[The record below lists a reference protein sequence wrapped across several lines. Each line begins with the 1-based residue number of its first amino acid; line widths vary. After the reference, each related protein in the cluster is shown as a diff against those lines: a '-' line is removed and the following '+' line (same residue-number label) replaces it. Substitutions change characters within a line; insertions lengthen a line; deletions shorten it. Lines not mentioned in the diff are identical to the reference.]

1 MISRNDHRHSVAQ
14 CGFDYDRSR
23 ISGSFQSSN
32 DSSLDLSRPR
42 LKFCVYPHQIRNFRS
57 MAFGCALSVLRTT
70 GRAFVYLLD
79 LFIPKSYIPVNNFF
93 IPKTMSAKMGRPRL
107 PKGQAKDF
115 QIGVRFTRKE
125 AEKIKKAISE
135 TGLSNANWA
144 RNALIQAASS

>member
-1 MISRNDHRHSVAQ
+1 MTVHLTFRGQDLNFACIST
-14 CGFDYDRSR
+14 
-23 ISGSFQSSN
+23 
-32 DSSLDLSRPR
+32 
-42 LKFCVYPHQIRNFRS
+42 IRNFRS